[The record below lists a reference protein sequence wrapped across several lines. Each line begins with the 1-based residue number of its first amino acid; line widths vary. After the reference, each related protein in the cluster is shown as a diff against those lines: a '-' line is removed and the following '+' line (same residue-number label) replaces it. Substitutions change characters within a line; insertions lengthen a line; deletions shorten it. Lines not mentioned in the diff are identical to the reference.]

1 MSAPGSLRH
10 KDNMRRF
17 AANIRTLLLALALGI
32 SVWISA
38 VTSADPDE
46 VRVYPNMI
54 PLEIV
59 GKDPALIVTSEIPS
73 EVEVTLRAPRS
84 VWEQLTAQENS
95 VQATLD
101 LSGLSAGAHSVD
113 IQLRVLARPYQIVLV
128 NPETVTVILEPIATR
143 PLPID
148 LSLNGLPAIGYQ
160 AGEATINPTEV
171 IVSGPESIVNQA
183 TRARVSL
190 NLDGA
195 RENIKQSN
203 PIQILDKNG
212 NVIRRGLT
220 ITPDVAQ
227 VSVPISQQGGFRD
240 VAVKVVVTG
249 QIAAGYRLENISV
262 FPPVVTVFASDP
274 ALVNSLPGI
283 LETQPLDLQDAD
295 GDITTRLALN
305 LPENVTLVG
314 AQTVQVTVG
323 ISPIQTSLTLTNQA
337 IKVVGLTEGLTV
349 QIFPQTVDVII
360 SGPLPTLDA
369 LTPQDVIVTVDVV
382 GLGPG
387 AHQLTPVVDV
397 LVENVEVESILPGTI
412 EVVLSIPGTPTITP
426 FPTP

>member
-1 MSAPGSLRH
+1 
-10 KDNMRRF
+10 MRRF

-59 GKDPALIVTSEIPS
+59 GKDPSLIVTSEIPS
-73 EVEVTLRAPRS
+73 EVEVTLRMPRS
-84 VWEQLTAQENS
+84 AWELLTAQENS

-101 LSGLSAGAHSVD
+101 LSGLSAGAHAVD

-128 NPETVTVILEPIATR
+128 NPETVNVLLEPIANR
-143 PLPID
+143 PLPIEIS
-148 LSLNGLPAIGYQ
+148 LSGLPALGYQ
-160 AGEATINPTEV
+160 AGEVTINPTEV

-183 TRARVSL
+183 TRARVFL

-195 RENIKQSN
+195 RENIEQSN
-203 PIQILDKNG
+203 PIQILDENN

-240 VAVKVVVTG
+240 MAVKVVVTG

-323 ISPIQTSLTLTNQA
+323 ISPIQTSLTLTNQT
-337 IKVVGLTEGLTV
+337 IKVVGLTEGLTM

-369 LTPQDVIVTVDVV
+369 LTPQDVIVTVDVA

-387 AHQLTPVVDV
+387 THQLTPVVDV